1 MFTGLVIRGQ
11 VRHTMA
17 DPTSTARRM
26 VAPSL
31 EPFLLGIQPWLL
43 NKAFAICRNR
53 TDAEDLVQEA
63 ALRFLK
69 TFANVRSLPS
79 DNLLEAWL
87 ITTMT
92 NCFFDQCR
100 KRRVEKQ
107 RALDLAL
114 ENMTVALHT
123 PPKPLYDGISD
134 EDFST
139 VMKKLSPALR
149 ATFELRASGLR
160 YHEIAQAQGI
170 PIGLV
175 GKRLSD
181 ARRRLL
187 EMLSPLVHA
196 GDH

>member
-1 MFTGLVIRGQ
+1 VDYQ
-11 VRHTMA
+11 
-17 DPTSTARRM
+17 
-26 VAPSL
+26 L
-31 EPFLLGIQPWLL
+31 EPFILGIRPWLL
-43 NKAFAICRNR
+43 NKAFAICRDR

-63 ALRFLK
+63 TLRFLK
-69 TFANVRSLPS
+69 SFARVRSMPS
-79 DNLLEAWL
+79 ENLLEAWL

-107 RALDLAL
+107 GAEDPAL
-114 ENMTVALHT
+114 ENMTVAQQADL
-123 PPKPLYDGISD
+123 KPLYDSISD
-134 EDFST
+134 EDFSA
-139 VMKKLSPALR
+139 VMKKLSPTLR
-149 ATFELRASGLR
+149 ATFELRTAGLR

-181 ARRRLL
+181 ARRKLL
-187 EMLSPLVHA
+187 EMLLPIVGS